1 MFSTYV
7 HILIL
12 QVIQKIHISNNG
24 SLDLNYLFVIIL
36 IKENSDRYIIRRITD
51 S

>member
-12 QVIQKIHISNNG
+12 QVIQKVHISNNG
-24 SLDLNYLFVIIL
+24 SLDLNYLLVIIFS
-36 IKENSDRYIIRRITD
+36 KENSDRHIIGRITD